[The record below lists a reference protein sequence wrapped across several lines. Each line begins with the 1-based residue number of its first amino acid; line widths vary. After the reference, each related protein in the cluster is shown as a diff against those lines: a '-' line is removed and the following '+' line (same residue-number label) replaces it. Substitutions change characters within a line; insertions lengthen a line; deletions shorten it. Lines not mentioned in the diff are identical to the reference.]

1 MELKLLQYSS
11 KSTVRNGIS
20 DGEVMERLWSTLRRF
35 SKITKEQTPLHKA
48 DTFSLGLLHYAQYSI
63 NALGRRLCA
72 RYDKALKLRDTTN
85 IELEQTL
92 KSVNVSNRDIIQS
105 WIEAEIDMEEYRIQK
120 IEKASDL
127 ESYAL
132 LLDDWWKLG

>member
-1 MELKLLQYSS
+1 
-11 KSTVRNGIS
+11 
-20 DGEVMERLWSTLRRF
+20 MERLWSTLRRF
-35 SKITKEQTPLHKA
+35 SKITKEQTPSQRA
-48 DTFSLGLLHYAQYSI
+48 DTISLGLLHYAQYSI

-72 RYDKALKLRDTTN
+72 QYDKALKLRDTTN

-92 KSVNVSNRDIIQS
+92 KSVNVSNRDIIRS

-120 IEKASDL
+120 IEKASDF

-132 LLDDWWKLG
+132 ILDDWWKLRSLIEFY